1 MVDRAT
7 VESRAARVER
17 LLERLSRIEAAG
29 RDAFL
34 SDEAVQLEGE
44 RALQVSIQ
52 ACIDSGAH
60 LVAAWGL
67 GAPEDYGDVFE
78 RLARNGGLARE
89 LADTLR
95 QAAGQRNLLVHLY
108 LDIDSELV
116 WESIEQADALREFM
130 CWAVARARED
140 QG

>member
-1 MVDRAT
+1 MVDRPT
-7 VESRAARVER
+7 VEARAARVER
-17 LLERLSRIEAAG
+17 LLERLSRLEAAG

-60 LVAAWGL
+60 LVSALGL

-78 RLARNGGLARE
+78 RLARSGGLPRE
-89 LADTLR
+89 LTDTLKE
-95 QAAGQRNLLVHLY
+95 AAGQRNLLVHLY
-108 LDIDSELV
+108 LDIDPELV

-130 CWAVARARED
+130 SWALERARED
-140 QG
+140 